1 MTTLRLQI
9 RPYRFALHRPLQT
22 AHGCWRQRSGWL
34 LRLEE
39 PATGR
44 LGWGELAPLDPGM
57 GQRCAEALAGWLE
70 PAAVCCDRPMLNARL
85 QHGPPPLAFAL
96 GAALA
101 ELDGVVGSA
110 AGDGQPWLAAPASAQ
125 LLPAGEAMPAALERW
140 LAAGQAGEG
149 GTLKWKVAAADPA
162 LEWALLAEL
171 LERLPPQVRLRL
183 DANAGW
189 DRPTAERW
197 AEALRGDPR
206 LEWLEQPLA
215 LDDLEGL
222 GQLAERVPVALD
234 ETLQLHPAWRQH
246 WRGWQVRRPLLE
258 GDPRPL
264 LRQLQAGTPRLML
277 STAFETGIGARW
289 LALLAA
295 LQQRGP
301 TPTAPG
307 LAPGWCPPG
316 PLFSQDPQ
324 QVWNA
329 AAEHAAVMEGA

>member
-1 MTTLRLQI
+1 MTLRLQI
-9 RPYRFALHRPLQT
+9 RPYRFSLNRPLRT

-44 LGWGELAPLDPGM
+44 LGWGELAPLDPVM
-57 GQRCAEALAGWLE
+57 RQRCAEALNGWWH
-70 PAAVCCDRPMLNARL
+70 PGAVCCERPMLNDRL

-101 ELDGVVGSA
+101 ELDGLVGA
-110 AGDGQPWLAAPASAQ
+110 AGDSLQPWLPAPRSAQ
-125 LLPAGEAMPAALERW
+125 LLPAGEAMPAALEHW
-140 LAAGQAGEG
+140 LVAGQAAEG

-171 LERLPPQVRLRL
+171 LERLPPQARLRL

-197 AEALRGDPR
+197 SEALRGDPR

-222 GQLAERVPVALD
+222 GQLAQRGPVALD
-234 ETLQLHPAWRQH
+234 ETLQVHPTWRRH

-264 LRQLQAGTPRLML
+264 LRQLQAGAPRLML

-316 PLFSQDPQ
+316 PLFSDDPAE
-324 QVWNA
+324 VW
-329 AAEHAAVMEGA
+329 EAAVDNATVMEEA